1 MNAKVRSS
9 VGLPK
14 WIDTSLRIENQNCHN
29 PKFVSDENHGG
40 VTWLRTISFL
50 VPSEANPIYKGA
62 SSYLFSMSEIDSI
75 QLAARLI
82 NSTDRHLFLTG
93 KAGTGKTTFLRDLAE
108 ATHKNF
114 VIVAPTGIAALNA
127 KGVTIHS
134 QFMLPFGSFLPGNT
148 AEFNSSVHSAFY
160 TGRTLN
166 YKHQLDRNRKQ
177 VLRSIDLLIID
188 EVSMLRADLL
198 DAIDHRLKSVKGNY
212 RQPFGG
218 VQLLMIGDLYQLPPV
233 VKDHEWQHLR
243 SHYNSMF
250 FYESVALREQG
261 FSYIE
266 LSKVFRQKDDLFLGV
281 LNNLRNN
288 VCTAADLE
296 VLNERYR
303 PNAKPEDGVVTI
315 TTHNRLADKINRDA
329 LNELPGKP
337 MYYEA
342 RIDGDFPEHLHPLS
356 ESLELRVGAQV
367 MFMRNDNED
376 KAYYNG
382 KLAKVTHLSQDEIRV
397 AMDDDD
403 DFVLRPHT
411 WSNIKYKVGEG
422 SKELIEEVVGKFEQY
437 PLKLAWAITVHK
449 SQGLTFEKAIVDVG
463 SAFAPGQVYVALSRL
478 QSLEGLTLRTK
489 ISESVIASDSE
500 VVRFSKQ
507 QSLEPSPAQ
516 SLELEQRRYLERWFN
531 RAFNFNSIVSQIA
544 TTQQKAGA
552 KMDFEDLEMSEA
564 LAKIKG
570 AFEEQH
576 ENSIVFIRQIVRLLR
591 SGDKATLLERLK
603 KGSKYFLDLLY
614 GQMRALW
621 IHKEEV
627 AQLAKT
633 KTYVSALNEVDQLL
647 VHHAAQL
654 QKAAYL
660 SHCILSGIE
669 PEKQEVLIEERLARR
684 KTALESAREY
694 VRQNPKNF
702 ATKTGRA
709 RKPKGET
716 YQISYALFKSGLDI
730 DGVASERGLARS
742 TIEGHLAR
750 GIADKELD
758 ISPYIEEAELKEIES
773 AFASSKDKAVSAVRS
788 ALDNK
793 YSYGKLRM
801 VQAWM
806 MRDAN

>member
-1 MNAKVRSS
+1 MYGKLESPDP
-9 VGLPK
+9 LFC
-14 WIDTSLRIENQNCHN
+14 LRGYL
-29 PKFVSDENHGG
+29 SDERMVRNNFIFSIFGG
-40 VTWLRTISFL
+40 SSLIKKL
-50 VPSEANPIYKGA
+50 ANG
-62 SSYLFSMSEIDSI
+62 LLLSMSETDSL

-134 QFMLPFGSFLPGNT
+134 QFMLPFGSFLPDKS
-148 AEFNSSVHSAFY
+148 AEFNGSVQSAFY
-160 TGRTLN
+160 TGQTLN
-166 YKHQLDRNRKQ
+166 YKHRLDRNRKQ

-188 EVSMLRADLL
+188 EVSMLRADVL
-198 DAIDHRLKSVKGNY
+198 DAIDHRLRSVKGNY

-233 VKDHEWQHLR
+233 VKDHEWQYLR
-243 SHYNSMF
+243 SHYNSMY
-250 FYESVALREQG
+250 FYESVALRQEG

-266 LSKVFRQKDDLFLGV
+266 LSKVFRQKDDLFLRV

-288 VCTAADLE
+288 ACTAEDLE
-296 VLNERYR
+296 VLNKRYS
-303 PNAKPEDGVVTI
+303 PNAKPADGIVTI
-315 TTHNRLADKINRDA
+315 TTHNHLANKINREA
-329 LNELPGKP
+329 LDRLPGKP
-337 MYYEA
+337 MFYEA
-342 RIDGDFPEHLHPLS
+342 RIEGDFPENLHPLA
-356 ESLELRVGAQV
+356 ESLELREGAQV
-367 MFMRNDNED
+367 MFIRNDNES

-382 KLAKVTHLSQDEIRV
+382 KLARVTYLDEDEIRV
-397 AMDDDD
+397 AMEDDN

-422 SKELIEEVVGKFEQY
+422 SKELIEEEVGKFEQY

-449 SQGLTFEKAIVDVG
+449 SQGLTFENAIVDVG

-478 QSLEGLTLRTK
+478 RSLEGLILRTQ

-507 QSLEPSPAQ
+507 QSLEPSPEQ
-516 SLELEQRRYLERWFN
+516 SLELEQQRYLERWFN
-531 RAFNFNSIVSQIA
+531 RAFNFREIVAQIA
-544 TTQQKAGA
+544 YTQEKTGS
-552 KMDFEDLEMSEA
+552 KIDFEDLEMREA
-564 LAKIKG
+564 LASVKV
-570 AFEEQH
+570 AFEGQLD
-576 ENSIVFIRQIVRLLR
+576 NTAVFTRQVVRLLQV
-591 SGDKATLLERLK
+591 GDKDQLLDRLK
-603 KGSKYFLDLLY
+603 KGSKYFLDFLY

-627 AQLAKT
+627 SQLAKT

-647 VHHAAQL
+647 VHQAAQL

-669 PEKQEVLIEERLARR
+669 PEKQDVLTEERLARR
-684 KTALESAREY
+684 KSTLESAREY

-709 RKPKGET
+709 RKPTGET

-730 DGVASERGLARS
+730 DGVANERGLARS

-750 GIADKELD
+750 GIADKELE
-758 ISPYIEEAELKEIES
+758 ITPFIEEDALKEIEA
-773 AFASSKDKAVSAVRS
+773 AFASSKDQAITAVRG
-788 ALDNK
+788 ALNNK
-793 YSYGKLRM
+793 YSFGQLRM
-801 VQAWM
+801 VQAWL
-806 MRDAN
+806 MRDVS